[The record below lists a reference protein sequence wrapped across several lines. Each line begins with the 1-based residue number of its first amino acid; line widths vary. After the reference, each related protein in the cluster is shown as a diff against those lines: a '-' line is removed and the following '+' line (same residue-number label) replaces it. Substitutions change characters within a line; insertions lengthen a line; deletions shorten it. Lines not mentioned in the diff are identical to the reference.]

1 MTHLLMLTSSEKVIY
16 KSQYEFATG
25 TLGLPEDQASEKARN
40 KILQLRALRGE
51 PEMQEQALRER
62 RGV

>member
-1 MTHLLMLTSSEKVIY
+1 MTTLLMLTSSEKVIY

-25 TLGLPEDQASEKARN
+25 TLGLSEVEASEKARN
-40 KILQLRALRGE
+40 KILQIRALREE
-51 PEMQEQALRER
+51 PEMREQAQRER